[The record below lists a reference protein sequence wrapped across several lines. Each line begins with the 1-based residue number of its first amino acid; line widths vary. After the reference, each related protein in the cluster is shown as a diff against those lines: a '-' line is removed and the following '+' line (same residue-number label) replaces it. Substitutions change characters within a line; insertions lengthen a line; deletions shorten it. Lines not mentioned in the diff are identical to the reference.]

1 VNAQRIADLGPD
13 CATNRCRDA
22 CVINGER
29 KGWATTV
36 AQMPHGRLT
45 STNGHRIAEG
55 PPWTRR
61 LAPESVGISNE
72 SGMTMRLLMCR
83 PTYFAVDYKINAWM
97 DPTLPVDAAR
107 ALEQWQA
114 LHDTYLALGH
124 QVDLIE
130 PVEGLPDMVFAA
142 NGGTIVNGVALTV
155 QFRDPERALEAPAYK
170 AWFEAAGLT
179 VVEPKF
185 DNEGEGDLLLT
196 QRFLLAGTG
205 FRTSQRAHAEAQELL
220 GVPVISLQLVDPRF
234 YHLDTALC
242 VLPAADGRPEN
253 IAYYPPAFSEG
264 SQKVLRQLFP
274 SAVVASESDAVE
286 FGLNSM
292 CDGRTVV
299 MSIQAADLAAQLRGR
314 GYQTI
319 GLDMS
324 ELRKAGG
331 ASKCCTLEV
340 RTR

>member
-1 VNAQRIADLGPD
+1 M
-13 CATNRCRDA
+13 TNSA
-22 CVINGER
+22 V
-29 KGWATTV
+29 
-36 AQMPHGRLT
+36 
-45 STNGHRIAEG
+45 
-55 PPWTRR
+55 RR
-61 LAPESVGISNE
+61 H
-72 SGMTMRLLMCR
+72 LLMCR

-97 DPTLPVDAAR
+97 DPAAPVDPKR
-107 ALEQWQA
+107 ALAQWQA
-114 LHDTYLALGH
+114 LYDTYVQLGH
-124 QVDLIE
+124 RVSLIAPVD
-130 PVEGLPDMVFAA
+130 GLPDMVFAA

-155 QFRDPERALEAPAYK
+155 QFRDAERALEAPAYRD
-170 AWFEAAGLT
+170 WFLHNGLN
-179 VVEPKF
+179 VVEPKY

-196 QRFLLAGTG
+196 ERFLLAGTG

-220 GVPVISLQLVDPRF
+220 EVPVITLHLVDPRF

-242 VLPAADGRPEN
+242 VLPAADGRAEN
-253 IAYYPPAFSEG
+253 IAYFPAAFSAG
-264 SQKVLRQLFP
+264 SQAVLRQLFP
-274 SAVVASESDAVE
+274 DAIIADESDAVV

-299 MSIQAADLAAQLRGR
+299 MSIQATGLADQLRAR
-314 GYQTI
+314 GYATI